1 YNKVYEGLATKFVQH
16 YIYVGAAMKN
26 MGEQGIELWD
36 EQDGFFYDVLV
47 YPNHSGYEKFRVR
60 SLVGLIAMYAIDI
73 LNAKDVEANKEF
85 VSNLDWFVRNRPDIV
100 QRCVYIDET
109 DASNRRHI
117 LSIVDAHQ
125 LQRIME
131 RMCDPEEFLSPA
143 GLRSLSKYHAE
154 HPYYFGE
161 KKVEYEP
168 AEATSK
174 IKGGNSNWRGPI
186 WFPTS
191 YLMINA
197 LQKFSEA
204 YGDDFGTTRDGKLI
218 RPKDLAQD
226 IAERMIR
233 IFTRDAKGHRP
244 VYGDIKKFQNDP
256 YWKDYVLFFEY
267 FHGDTGR
274 GLGASHQTGWTG
286 LIATLLQEWRR

>member
-1 YNKVYEGLATKFVQH
+1 
-16 YIYVGAAMKN
+16 
-26 MGEQGIELWD
+26 
-36 EQDGFFYDVLV
+36 
-47 YPNHSGYEKFRVR
+47 
-60 SLVGLIAMYAIDI
+60 
-73 LNAKDVEANKEF
+73 
-85 VSNLDWFVRNRPDIV
+85 
-100 QRCVYIDET
+100 
-109 DASNRRHI
+109 
-117 LSIVDAHQ
+117 
-125 LQRIME
+125 
-131 RMCDPEEFLSPA
+131 